1 METLISGSLGVA
13 AKEICQKHQL
23 VNQESWEKLINN
35 YQGNPQCLDIT
46 ATIIK
51 ELFSGKVAEFME
63 YKTLILPEAL
73 QAELEQQLQNL
84 SPIEIRIME
93 QIANQNQPIL
103 IAEIIKQSQLSIQE
117 TINLIQSLKKRLL
130 LDVQLENNF
139 TVFTLNSIWNQYLK
153 NKSE

>member
-1 METLISGSLGVA
+1 
-13 AKEICQKHQL
+13 
-23 VNQESWEKLINN
+23 
-35 YQGNPQCLDIT
+35 
-46 ATIIK
+46 
-51 ELFSGKVAEFME
+51 
-63 YKTLILPEAL
+63 
-73 QAELEQQLQNL
+73 
-84 SPIEIRIME
+84 ME

-103 IAEIIKQSQLSIQE
+103 IAEIIRQSQLSIQE

>member
-1 METLISGSLGVA
+1 
-13 AKEICQKHQL
+13 
-23 VNQESWEKLINN
+23 
-35 YQGNPQCLDIT
+35 
-46 ATIIK
+46 
-51 ELFSGKVAEFME
+51 ME

>member
-1 METLISGSLGVA
+1 VETLILGSLGAA

-93 QIANQNQPIL
+93 QIANQNQPIS
-103 IAEIIKQSQLSIQE
+103 IAEIIRQSQLSIQE

>member
-1 METLISGSLGVA
+1 M
-13 AKEICQKHQL
+13 
-23 VNQESWEKLINN
+23 INN
-35 YQGNPQCLDIT
+35 YQGNPQWLDIT

-93 QIANQNQPIL
+93 QISNQNQPIS
-103 IAEIIKQSQLSIQE
+103 IAEIIRQSQLSIQE